1 MGRVGHRSRGGAVG
15 VLVLTAAALAGLT
28 GVAGPIGRAGGHAP
42 ASRSGGPAVGSGPAV
57 VDHVVDGD
65 TLNVRVGGRI
75 ERVRTVQIDAPESS
89 STRFGRPD
97 ACGRPSTLYA
107 ETLTRPGATVWLE
120 YSGRDRTDRYGRL
133 LALVHLDRRDG
144 PTWQERMVRAGWAEV
159 FVYRGNTTR
168 LLSRLTSDQAY
179 AKAHRLGVYARCGG
193 RFHDSGG

>member
-1 MGRVGHRSRGGAVG
+1 
-15 VLVLTAAALAGLT
+15 
-28 GVAGPIGRAGGHAP
+28 
-42 ASRSGGPAVGSGPAV
+42 

-65 TLNVRVGGRI
+65 TLNVRAGGRV

-120 YSGRDRTDRYGRL
+120 FSGRDRTDRYGRL

-159 FVYRGNTTR
+159 FVYRGNTTW
-168 LLSRLTSDQAY
+168 LLSRLKSDQAY
-179 AKAHRLGVYARCGG
+179 AKAHRRGVYARCGG